1 MKGAKELA
9 VLKWFFQ
16 KKKKNPIPLG
26 YRSLPGASCCW
37 VCGGGS
43 PSSETGTAS
52 FSGAVEGPSLTK
64 LRCSCLWKSN
74 GSWQAIMTTS
84 PMPYPCETALQ
95 NCSLRCCSGL
105 SLPGTGYIATVSFRT
120 LDRTGILLS
129 IEGIL
134 MTSGFVFKDV
144 FSPTSLTLL
153 CVCVCVSI
161 VVLYYCWYCDC

>member
-1 MKGAKELA
+1 
-9 VLKWFFQ
+9 
-16 KKKKNPIPLG
+16 
-26 YRSLPGASCCW
+26 
-37 VCGGGS
+37 
-43 PSSETGTAS
+43 
-52 FSGAVEGPSLTK
+52 
-64 LRCSCLWKSN
+64 
-74 GSWQAIMTTS
+74 
-84 PMPYPCETALQ
+84 MPYPCETALQ

-161 VVLYYCWYCDC
+161 VVLYYC